1 MARQHGFDAMGGAC
15 RHDDCAVSGHNNA
28 GLVVMRLA
36 EQHALSHPN
45 HHGQPTNVSQWLVG

>member
-1 MARQHGFDAMGGAC
+1 MVMARQHGFDAMGGAC

-36 EQHALSHPN
+36 E
-45 HHGQPTNVSQWLVG
+45 